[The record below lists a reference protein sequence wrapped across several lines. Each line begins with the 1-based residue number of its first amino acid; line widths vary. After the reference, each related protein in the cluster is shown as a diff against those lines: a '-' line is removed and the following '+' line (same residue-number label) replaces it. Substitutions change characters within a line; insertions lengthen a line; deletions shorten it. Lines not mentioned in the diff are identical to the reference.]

1 MNRRRS
7 IFAASA
13 ALAALLWGP
22 ASAYAQTAP
31 TLGAA
36 ESFVVLGATT
46 VTNTGPSV
54 VTGDLGVS
62 PGSAVVGF
70 PPGVVIGGAIH
81 AADALALQAQN
92 AVTTAYNDL
101 AGQPCTTDL
110 TGQDL
115 GGMVLTPG
123 VYCFSTSAPLTG
135 TVTLDAQGN
144 ANAVFIFQTG
154 STLIT
159 ASSAVV
165 SLINGA
171 QPCNVFWQVGSS
183 ATLGTST
190 TFVGNILALVSIT
203 LTTGATVDG
212 RALAR
217 TGAVTLDTNTIDAT
231 ACAAVPV
238 PTLSQW
244 ATFALALLLGM
255 AGFLAMRRR
264 RELEPFPNP

>member
-1 MNRRRS
+1 MNRRSS
-7 IFAASA
+7 IIVASA
-13 ALAALLWGP
+13 ALAALVCGP
-22 ASAYAQTAP
+22 AALHAQTAP
-31 TLGAA
+31 NLGAA
-36 ESFVVLGATT
+36 ESFSVLGGST

-70 PPGVVIGGAIH
+70 PPGVVTGGAIH
-81 AADALALQAQN
+81 AADALALSAQN

-101 AGQPCTTDL
+101 AGQACTADL

-123 VYCFSTSAPLTG
+123 VYCFSTSGALTG

-144 ANAVFIFQTG
+144 ANAVFIFKTG
-154 STLIT
+154 STLVT
-159 ASSAVV
+159 AGSAVV

-190 TFVGNILALVSIT
+190 TFVGSILALTSIT
-203 LTTGATVDG
+203 LTTGANVVG

-217 TGAVTLDTNTIDAT
+217 NGAVTLDTNNIDNS
-231 ACAAVPV
+231 ACATVPV
-238 PTLSQW
+238 PTLSEW
-244 ATFALALLLGM
+244 AMFGLTLLLGM
-255 AGFLAMRRR
+255 AGFLAIRSRHQSPR
-264 RELEPFPNP
+264 PA